1 MRQILTTDLS
11 CPTTK
16 SSVVFTH
23 KFCNFAPKKLFAII
37 LQRMISYL
45 QIENLT
51 KSYGDRMLFA
61 DVTFGIN
68 EGDKVGL
75 IAKNGTG
82 KTTLLSIIAGKED
95 YDSGRIVFNNDI
107 RVGYLEQVPSFQS
120 SKSVIDTCI
129 EGDEPL
135 AIAVRNYEHALHNG
149 NSDAMTAAIQEM
161 DNCKAWDY
169 EDRFK
174 QILSMLK
181 ITDINQPIEQLSG
194 GQIKRV
200 ALAKILINEPNLLIL
215 DEPTNHLDIDMI
227 EWLENY
233 LSRNRMAILM
243 VTHDRYFLDKVCNKI
258 VEIDNEKV
266 YSYNGKYNY
275 FLEKR
280 IERLDAQNAELARAK
295 NLYRTELEWMRRQP
309 QARGSKARYRINA
322 FHELQDKVSTK
333 VNNKTLDI
341 NIKSSY
347 IGSKIFVAHN
357 VSKSFG
363 ENVIVKDF
371 SYIFARYEKLGI
383 VGNNG
388 AGKSSFI
395 KLLLNEYQPDNGF
408 FEIGETVR
416 FGYYSQEGITFNES
430 KKVIDSVREIAEHIH
445 FDEKTSYSA
454 SQFLNL
460 FLFSAKDQQK
470 LISKLSGGEKRRL
483 YLATVLMRQ
492 PNFLILDE
500 PTNDLDIVTLE
511 VLEDYIS
518 KFKGCVIII
527 SHDRFFMDRTVD
539 HIFVFEGN
547 GVIKD
552 FPGNYSEYREWKQ
565 ENDKLKDAEN
575 PKEQQKAKASN
586 AEKNRNSNKLT
597 FKERKEFEELTKEL
611 DSLNNEKQEIETIF
625 SNGSNTADLDRLAKR
640 YNELKSIIDEKEYRW
655 LELSEKE

>member
-1 MRQILTTDLS
+1 M
-11 CPTTK
+11 PH
-16 SSVVFTH
+16 H
-23 KFCNFAPKKLFAII
+23 KKAVLFLHINFVTLPRKKLFAII

-68 EGDKVGL
+68 EGEKVGL

-470 LISKLSGGEKRRL
+470 LIAKLSGGEKRRL

-547 GVIKD
+547 GEIKD

-565 ENDKLKDAEN
+565 ENDKLKDAEK

>member
-1 MRQILTTDLS
+1 
-11 CPTTK
+11 
-16 SSVVFTH
+16 
-23 KFCNFAPKKLFAII
+23 
-37 LQRMISYL
+37 
-45 QIENLT
+45 
-51 KSYGDRMLFA
+51 MLFA

-363 ENVIVKDF
+363 ENVIAKDF
-371 SYIFARYEKLGI
+371 SYTFARYEKLGI

-470 LISKLSGGEKRRL
+470 LIAKLSGGEKRRL

-565 ENDKLKDAEN
+565 ENDKQKDAEK
-575 PKEQQKAKASN
+575 PKEQQKEKASN

>member
-1 MRQILTTDLS
+1 
-11 CPTTK
+11 
-16 SSVVFTH
+16 
-23 KFCNFAPKKLFAII
+23 
-37 LQRMISYL
+37 
-45 QIENLT
+45 
-51 KSYGDRMLFA
+51 MLFA

-149 NSDAMTAAIQEM
+149 NSDALTAAIQEM

-295 NLYRTELEWMRRQP
+295 NLYRIELEWMRRQP

-395 KLLLNEYQPDNGF
+395 KLLLNEYQPDKGF

-470 LISKLSGGEKRRL
+470 LIAKLSGGEKRRL

-547 GVIKD
+547 GEIKD

-565 ENDKLKDAEN
+565 ENDKLKDAEK

-625 SNGSNTADLDRLAKR
+625 SNGSNTVDLDKMAKR